1 VTRTKW
7 VWLFTGL
14 VAAGLL
20 AVALWYARERGWL
33 GIAQTKEEQG
43 HGSMSMDMGGSDDDE
58 SEISG
63 YSAVTIEPGLQ
74 QRIGV
79 TVEEVT
85 KQPLEMSVRT
95 VGIVR
100 PNETKMARIH
110 LRTEGWVEEL
120 FVNFTGQEIQKGDPL
135 LSIYSPEFLTTQQD
149 YLTARKA
156 ERTTERRDTQSSL
169 ASGALRRL
177 QLWRVPREE
186 IDELER
192 SGKPRETL
200 TLRSPI
206 SGTVLKK
213 DVIEGDYITA
223 EQELYVLADLSNVWV
238 QAKIYEYELPHVEL
252 EQPATVTLPS
262 LPDREFSGKV
272 VFVQPVVEQEA
283 RTIQVRIEL
292 PNEDRLLKP
301 DMFANVE
308 IAHSMGEGLL
318 VPTSAVILTGER
330 NLAYR
335 VEPKNRFVPLEV
347 TISHFKFGDH
357 FHVLEGLHAG
367 DKVVTSANFLIDS
380 ESRLRFGGGSM
391 AAMPGMK
398 MDEMKGMKMDEMEG
412 MDHSKMKH

>member
-156 ERTTERRDTQSSL
+156 ERTTDVATRKARLQVAPCAACNFGEYLARKSTNWSGPVSL
-169 ASGALRRL
+169 AR
-177 QLWRVPREE
+177 
-186 IDELER
+186 
-192 SGKPRETL
+192 
-200 TLRSPI
+200 
-206 SGTVLKK
+206 
-213 DVIEGDYITA
+213 
-223 EQELYVLADLSNVWV
+223 
-238 QAKIYEYELPHVEL
+238 H
-252 EQPATVTLPS
+252 
-262 LPDREFSGKV
+262 
-272 VFVQPVVEQEA
+272 
-283 RTIQVRIEL
+283 
-292 PNEDRLLKP
+292 
-301 DMFANVE
+301 
-308 IAHSMGEGLL
+308 
-318 VPTSAVILTGER
+318 
-330 NLAYR
+330 
-335 VEPKNRFVPLEV
+335 
-347 TISHFKFGDH
+347 
-357 FHVLEGLHAG
+357 
-367 DKVVTSANFLIDS
+367 
-380 ESRLRFGGGSM
+380 
-391 AAMPGMK
+391 
-398 MDEMKGMKMDEMEG
+398 
-412 MDHSKMKH
+412 

>member
-1 VTRTKW
+1 MTRTKW
-7 VWLFTGL
+7 VWLSTGVIAL
-14 VAAGLL
+14 GLL
-20 AVALWYARERGWL
+20 AIALWYARERGWL
-33 GIAQTKEEQG
+33 EIAQTKEERD
-43 HGSMSMDMGGSDDDE
+43 HGGMPMDMGPSDDDE
-58 SEISG
+58 SEIPG

-85 KQPLEMSVRT
+85 EKPLEMSVRT

-120 FVNFTGQEIQKGDPL
+120 FVNFTGQQIQKGDPL

-149 YLTARKA
+149 YLIARRA
-156 ERTTERRDTQSSL
+156 ERATERRDTQSSL
-169 ASGALRRL
+169 ASDALRRL
-177 QLWRVPREE
+177 QLWRVPHEE
-186 IDELER
+186 IEELER

-213 DVIEGDYITA
+213 NVIEGDYVTA
-223 EQELYVLADLSNVWV
+223 EQELYALADLSNVWV

-272 VFVQPVVEQEA
+272 VFVQPVVEEEA
-283 RTIQVRIEL
+283 RTIQVRVEL

-308 IAHSMGEGLL
+308 IAHTMGEGLL
-318 VPTSAVILTGER
+318 VPTSAVILTGEK
-330 NLAYR
+330 NLAFR
-335 VEPKNRFVPLEV
+335 VEPKHRFEPVEV
-347 TISHFKFGDH
+347 TISPFKFGDH
-357 FHVLEGLHAG
+357 FHVLEGLNAG

-380 ESRLRFGGGSM
+380 ESRLRFGGGGM
-391 AAMPGMK
+391 AGMPGMK
-398 MDEMKGMKMDEMEG
+398 MDDMEG